1 MPALFG
7 NIIGFKTVIEKEVS
21 RFLSVYLQTIIAPVI
36 TTFLFY
42 IVFATVFAGSR
53 KAVLEEPFMLFLA
66 PGLIMMNMA
75 QNAFSNTSSS
85 LMIGKMQNSIQDVL
99 MAPITSFELLS
110 GYVIGGIIR
119 GLMIGFVAM
128 SVMSPII
135 GLPVREPLVILLF
148 AILGCSM
155 MSVLGVMAGLWA
167 VKFDHIAAITNF
179 VILPMTF
186 LSGTFYLLERLGP
199 LWEKIGHFNPFFYMI
214 DGFRYGFLG
223 KGDADPLAGGVILLV
238 VNIVLWG
245 LAYRLVDTGYKIKS

>member
-7 NIIGFKTVIEKEVS
+7 NFIGFQTVIKKEVS
-21 RFLSVYLQTIIAPVI
+21 RFLNVYLQTVIAPVI

-53 KAVLEEPFMLFLA
+53 KAVLDEPFMLFLA

-99 MAPITSFELLS
+99 MAPITSFELLA

-119 GLMIGFVAM
+119 GVMIGFVAM
-128 SVMSPII
+128 AVMGPII
-135 GLPVREPLVILLF
+135 GLPMREPLVILSF
-148 AILGCSM
+148 AVLGCSM

-199 LWEKIGHFNPFFYMI
+199 LWEKVGHFNPFFYMI
-214 DGFRYGFLG
+214 DGFRYGFIGVSDTEPMLG
-223 KGDADPLAGGVILLV
+223 LV
-238 VNIVLWG
+238 VMTGMNIIFWYICRYMLKI
-245 LAYRLVDTGYKIKS
+245 GYKLRA